1 MAKRILVVDDHDV
14 VRQGVRLIL
23 RSRPE
28 WSVVDEASNGFEA
41 VEKIKTQKPDL
52 VILDISMPE
61 KDGLEVMQDV
71 KALGSTSKILV
82 LSMHNAKELV
92 TRVRGLGASG
102 YIVKTNA
109 ARGLIRAMDEIFA
122 DGMFFPDA
130 TANPAA
136 NPPSGTSDKKNI
148 NFCLDILRSPAFAF
162 SLAGSI
168 CCAPTGAIRT
178 WSLGENFPTFARKSD
193 ETV

>member
-28 WSVVDEASNGFEA
+28 WAVVDEASNGVEA

-52 VILDISMPE
+52 VVLDISMPQ
-61 KDGLEVMQDV
+61 KDGLEVIRDV
-71 KALGSTSKILV
+71 KALGSESKILV

-92 TRVRGLGASG
+92 SRVRDLGASG

-109 ARGLIRAMDEIFA
+109 AQDLIRAIDDIFS
-122 DGMFFPDA
+122 DGMFFPDLSA
-130 TANPAA
+130 KPETNPRSA
-136 NPPSGTSDKKNI
+136 PEKKTP
-148 NFCLDILRSPAFAF
+148 NFCLDLLGSPAFAF
-162 SLAGSI
+162 
-168 CCAPTGAIRT
+168 
-178 WSLGENFPTFARKSD
+178 
-193 ETV
+193 

>member
-23 RSRPE
+23 RSRPD
-28 WSVVDEASNGFEA
+28 WNVVDEASNGIEA

-61 KDGLEVMQDV
+61 KDGLEVIRDV
-71 KALGSTSKILV
+71 KASGSKSKILV

-92 TRVRGLGASG
+92 TKVRGLGASG

-109 ARGLIRAMDEIFA
+109 AQDLIRAIDDIFA

-130 TANPAA
+130 ASKPST
-136 NPPSGTSDKKNI
+136 NPPSAPSDKKN
-148 NFCLDILRSPAFAF
+148 NLFCLDLGSAAFAF
-162 SLAGSI
+162 
-168 CCAPTGAIRT
+168 
-178 WSLGENFPTFARKSD
+178 
-193 ETV
+193 